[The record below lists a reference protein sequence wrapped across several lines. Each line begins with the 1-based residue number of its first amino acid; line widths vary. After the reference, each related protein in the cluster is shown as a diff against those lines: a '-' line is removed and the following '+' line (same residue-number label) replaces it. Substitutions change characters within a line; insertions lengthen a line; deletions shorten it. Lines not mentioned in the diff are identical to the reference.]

1 MSSVQ
6 RSTIKAQLHPPNT
19 QSVAATHS
27 PFCST
32 SVLLPLQAAEIF
44 AAVHCNDPHR
54 QEDMDYYSSA
64 LWQLNKV
71 ATLEVLAEELKQ
83 SDSSRPEAWCALGNV
98 KSKYQNSTAAIKCF
112 QKATEVH
119 RRLCAFVCLLFVFV
133 CVSDVVGGSVVKSLG
148 SDIG

>member
-1 MSSVQ
+1 M
-6 RSTIKAQLHPPNT
+6 
-19 QSVAATHS
+19 AATHN

-44 AAVHCNDPHR
+44 AAVHRNDPHR

-71 ATLEVLAEELKQ
+71 APLEVLAEDLKQ
-83 SDSSRPEAWCALGNV
+83 SDASRPEAWCALGNV
-98 KSKYQNSTAAIKCF
+98 KSKYQDSTAAIKCF

-119 RRLCAFVCLLFVFV
+119 RRLCAFVYLLFVFV
-133 CVSDVVGGSVVKSLG
+133 CVSDRGGV
-148 SDIG
+148 